1 MYYQLNLLS
10 LAIGKVETVITLRIS
25 MESQNG

>member
-25 MESQNG
+25 KESQNG